1 MKAIVNGRILLPD
14 QEVQGKALL
23 FDQKIIGIV
32 SEAEARKQADEI
44 IDAKGMYV
52 SPGLID
58 THTHGYAGIEFT
70 DDAYGCIRKATLA
83 LPETG
88 VTSFL
93 VTTATD
99 PWDVL
104 YRVFDETAGL
114 MAESRDPDFGGA
126 EILGVHAEGPFIN
139 VARKGAMNERN
150 IKTFDIDKVLPYKDV
165 IRVMTVAPELP
176 GGLEFISAVKKMT
189 DIRLSMGHTDGTFD
203 EAMAGIRAG
212 ISRATHL
219 FNAMSPLRHR
229 APGAVGA
236 ALTASIYTE
245 LIGDTH
251 HVDAALY
258 PLLIRAKGNKL
269 VLVTDACRYIGMP
282 EGEYEFNGE
291 RFIIEDSVCKLA
303 DGTICG
309 SILTMN
315 IGVRN
320 LHDYGHIPMY
330 QAARIGSLNA
340 AESCGAE
347 ANKGSLE
354 PGKDA
359 DIVLMDEDCAVY
371 RTYVRGICKYSR
383 DA

>member
-1 MKAIVNGRILLPD
+1 MKAIVNGHILLPD
-14 QEVQGKALL
+14 AEITGQALL
-23 FDQKIIGIV
+23 FDRQVVGVV
-32 SEAEARKQADEI
+32 SDDEARERTGEI
-44 IDAKGMYV
+44 IDARGMYV

-58 THTHGYAGIEFT
+58 THTHGYAGVEFV
-70 DDAYGCIRKATLA
+70 DPEPGCIRKAALA

-93 VTTATD
+93 VTTASD
-99 PWDVL
+99 PWPVL
-104 YRVFDETAGL
+104 DRVFE
-114 MAESRDPDFGGA
+114 ESRNLREESRSPAFCGA
-126 EILGVHAEGPFIN
+126 EILGVHAEGPFLN
-139 VARKGAMNERN
+139 RERKGAMDERY
-150 IKTFDIDKVLPYKDV
+150 ICSFDLDKILPYKDI
-165 IRVMTVAPELP
+165 IRIITVAPELP
-176 GGLEFISAVKKMT
+176 GGIGFIRAIRERT
-189 DIRLSMGHTDGTFD
+189 DIRLSMGHTDSTFD
-203 EAMAGIRAG
+203 EAMAGFRAG
-212 ISRATHL
+212 VTRVTHL

-236 ALTASIYTE
+236 ALTTDVYTE

-251 HVDAALY
+251 HVSADLY

-269 VLVTDACRYIGMP
+269 VLVTDACRYIGMS

-291 RFIIEDSVCKLA
+291 RFIIEDSLCKLA

-320 LHDYGHIPMY
+320 LRDYGHIPMY
-330 QAARIGSLNA
+330 EAARIGSLNA

-359 DIVLMDEDCAVY
+359 DIVLMDEECVVWK
-371 RTYVRGICKYSR
+371 TFVRGMCKYIRQS
-383 DA
+383 

>member
-1 MKAIVNGRILLPD
+1 MKAIINGRILMPD
-14 QEVQGKALL
+14 AEIRGKALL
-23 FDQKIIGIV
+23 FDRKIAGLAE
-32 SEAEARKQADEI
+32 EAEVRGRAEDI
-44 IDAKGMYV
+44 IDAQGMYV
-52 SPGLID
+52 SPGFID
-58 THTHGYAGIEFT
+58 THTHGYAGVEYI
-70 DDAYGCIRKATLA
+70 DDTPGCIRKAALA

-104 YRVFDETAGL
+104 DRVFAETAEL
-114 MAESRDPDFGGA
+114 MPETRDPGFGGA

-139 VARKGAMNERN
+139 AARKGAMNEGN
-150 IKTFDIDKVLPYKDV
+150 IKVFDIDRILPYKGV

-176 GGLEFISAVKKMT
+176 GGLEFIRTVKEKT
-189 DIRLSMGHTDGTFD
+189 DIRLSMGHTDATFD
-203 EAMAGIRAG
+203 EAMAGFRAG
-212 ISRATHL
+212 ITRATHL

-236 ALTASIYTE
+236 ALTADIYTE

-269 VLVTDACRYIGMP
+269 VLITDASRFIGMP
-282 EGEYEFNGE
+282 EGEYEINGE
-291 RFIIEDSVCKLA
+291 KYLVEDSLCKLA
-303 DGTICG
+303 DGTIAG
-309 SILTMN
+309 SVLTMN

-320 LHDYGHIPMY
+320 LRDYGHIPMY

-340 AESCGAE
+340 AESAGADAE
-347 ANKGSLE
+347 KGSLE

-359 DIVLMDEDCAVY
+359 DIVLMDEQCTVY
-371 RTYVRGICKYSR
+371 RTYVRGVCKYSH
-383 DA
+383 